1 MIRYRGCIFA
11 ALTLAL
17 CFGCVR
23 SAADVSA
30 VSPSAVPVT
39 EAPTPAPTEEPTPT
53 PSPTTTP
60 SPTPTPTPEPT
71 PEPITEERLQSCEFD
86 FFFDDAVF
94 VGDSVTRTF
103 NNYANARRKTE
114 EGFLGEARFMGAVA
128 MSVMNASSNRAYP
141 GGITFTVRGKPVSV
155 TEGLNLLEA
164 KKAFILLGGN
174 DIGFR
179 SWDAVE
185 GYYARL
191 IDLIHEQC
199 PDTEVILQGVFPV
212 TRDYCRTERVRIERW
227 NSFNEILARVC
238 DEHGATFLNFSDQL
252 KDEDGYLPDAF
263 SSDRRDHLS
272 EKGEEIWV
280 RALRLFAAQ
289 RLYPDAAVILSESE

>member
-11 ALTLAL
+11 ALALAL

-164 KKAFILLGGN
+164 KR
-174 DIGFR
+174 R
-179 SWDAVE
+179 SFYSAE
-185 GYYARL
+185 TTSASAAG
-191 IDLIHEQC
+191 
-199 PDTEVILQGVFPV
+199 
-212 TRDYCRTERVRIERW
+212 TRSRGTMRGSSISSTSNAPIRRSSCRAC
-227 NSFNEILARVC
+227 SL
-238 DEHGATFLNFSDQL
+238 
-252 KDEDGYLPDAF
+252 
-263 SSDRRDHLS
+263 
-272 EKGEEIWV
+272 
-280 RALRLFAAQ
+280 
-289 RLYPDAAVILSESE
+289 